1 MNSENSIL
9 VIDDEAVVCE
19 SFTRILSNEGYKVD
33 TIISPQ
39 EGLDLAISK
48 KYNLVFLDLKMEE
61 MDGIDLFH
69 KLREKE
75 PDLPVIIVT
84 GYPSMDTALECIK
97 LHASD
102 YIIKPFTPDDILKLT
117 KQIIPEVSPLSPD
130 VEKILAKKTV
140 FQEWK
145 PSDKP
150 ILFHETAWLQQGE
163 DGTVRAGGQLPD
175 FIAKYIMDLML
186 P

>member
-1 MNSENSIL
+1 MNSEHSIL

-19 SFTRILSNEGYKVD
+19 SFKRILSNEGYKVD
-33 TIISPQ
+33 TKISPQ
-39 EGLDLAISK
+39 EGLDLAVSK
-48 KYNLVFLDLKMEE
+48 NYNLVFLDLRMEE

-75 PDLPVIIVT
+75 PDLPVIVVT

-117 KQIIPEVSPLSPD
+117 KQII
-130 VEKILAKKTV
+130 T
-140 FQEWK
+140 
-145 PSDKP
+145 
-150 ILFHETAWLQQGE
+150 
-163 DGTVRAGGQLPD
+163 
-175 FIAKYIMDLML
+175 
-186 P
+186 